1 MSIPLL
7 WFLFAWLFLIAIF
20 AFMAFLTIAMTLRF
34 GLSCAATYIY
44 AGLFTLVS
52 AVVLVG
58 MSSYI
63 LQIDWSQMV
72 NLLSSTPIGI

>member
-20 AFMAFLTIAMTLRF
+20 AFMAFLTIAMTLKF
-34 GLSCAATYIY
+34 GLSCAATYVY
-44 AGLFTLVS
+44 TGLFTLVA

-58 MSSYI
+58 MSGYI
-63 LQIDWSQMV
+63 LQVDWSQLV
-72 NLLSSTPIGI
+72 DLLSSAPIGF